1 MLIFLSIPSP
11 LVRVQLKACRISLG
25 VLFRFTPSL
34 FFDLL
39 NTRHAMLDLDD
50 MHDLLRAILR

>member
-39 NTRHAMLDLDD
+39 NGQSLGDTEKWEPVKKK
-50 MHDLLRAILR
+50 